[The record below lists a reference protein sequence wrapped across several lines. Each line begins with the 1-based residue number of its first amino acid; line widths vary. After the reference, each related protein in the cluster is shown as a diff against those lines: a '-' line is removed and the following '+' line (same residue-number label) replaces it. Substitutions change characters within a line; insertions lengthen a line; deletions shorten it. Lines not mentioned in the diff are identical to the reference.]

1 MIADAPHPDQL
12 LKRIAELESEV
23 AQLSTAR
30 QKDRAQVRD
39 LLAQLVPYEPVTA
52 AELHDMTHGPRGT
65 PITVL
70 IAECESEVGAR

>member
-1 MIADAPHPDQL
+1 MTADAPPPDQL

-52 AELHDMTHGPRGT
+52 AELQDMAHGPRGI
-65 PITVL
+65 PIAEL
-70 IAECESEVGAR
+70 IAECEREVGAR